1 VSQTVESLGFNP
13 ANPRP
18 HNKGLQPRRTPRTR
32 ERIERERTTPAFVSR
47 HGFSRAERQ
56 PRRRRFPA
64 AAGCRRNRGPRHA
77 RCWRDGVGMREA
89 PGADSPNF
97 PFREPGETRPPETRG
112 FSPGALQPPEHESKE
127 SAPHPF
133 LYRGTKADGTG
144 RRRSPNLQSL
154 IPREFPEISKNC
166 QAPHLFTKVMA
177 PHSTPLP
184 PQHAQSYL
192 ASFQAGFGILTIGG
206 KKEKSPD

>member
-64 AAGCRRNRGPRHA
+64 AAGCRRK
-77 RCWRDGVGMREA
+77 REA

-154 IPREFPEISKNC
+154 IPRDFPRSRKIVKPRTSSPKEDYILDTRN
-166 QAPHLFTKVMA
+166 HL
-177 PHSTPLP
+177 L
-184 PQHAQSYL
+184 YL
-192 ASFQAGFGILTIGG
+192 LLSGFRIGFGDQLFHMPNHFGM
-206 KKEKSPD
+206 KEML